1 MTQRKQTTVDA
12 ADSMVTVGLLLVG
25 VAVWILWGFPS
36 MLAYTGTVLVLFGMV
51 LAMQRGRNN
60 G

>member
-25 VAVWILWGFPS
+25 VAVWILWGFPA

-51 LAMQRGRNN
+51 FAMQRGRNN